1 MADAASQV
9 LLGSG
14 LTVLSQPL
22 MYVKVLVQVRGG
34 GRVGWSVTGR
44 APGPVP
50 VPAAPPRLPVPAA
63 GGVRA
68 AAAHPGEERFRAPGL
83 PAARSLRLR

>member
-34 GRVGWSVTGR
+34 ARRGAGEGRHR
-44 APGPVP
+44 LRY
-50 VPAAPPRLPVPAA
+50 RLPVPAA
-63 GGVRA
+63 GGLRA
-68 AAAHPGEERFRAPGL
+68 AAAHPGQERFRAPGL
-83 PAARSLRLR
+83 PAARPLRVR